1 MKILLEDSYENL
13 ISKFKDE
20 PYGIYTDMFQS
31 KDDKVIYTPND
42 YIKFILNLSDGSTQ
56 LKISDSLSRELENL
70 NSLDKAVSIISDM
83 QRSLDSCVEVKDK
96 FDILMGYK
104 QELELLVGMSM
115 NKDSLID
122 YIEDEY
128 TDYHINQIT
137 NDYIVLNNLFKLNLK
152 QNGEEIMINTI
163 EVI

>member
-1 MKILLEDSYENL
+1 M
-13 ISKFKDE
+13 
-20 PYGIYTDMFQS
+20 
-31 KDDKVIYTPND
+31 
-42 YIKFILNLSDGSTQ
+42 
-56 LKISDSLSRELENL
+56 

-128 TDYHINQIT
+128 ADYHINQIT

>member
-20 PYGIYTDMFQS
+20 PYGIYIDMFQS
-31 KDDKVIYTPND
+31 EDDKVIYTPND
-42 YIKFILNLSDGSTQ
+42 YIKFILNLSDGSNK
-56 LKISDSLSRELENL
+56 LKISDSLSRDLENL

-83 QRSLDSCVEVKDK
+83 QRSLDRCVEVKDK
-96 FDILMGYK
+96 FDILMGKK

-115 NKDSLID
+115 DKDSLRD

-128 TDYHINQIT
+128 ADYHINQIT
-137 NDYIVLNNLFKLNLK
+137 DDYIVLDNLFKLNLK
-152 QNGEEIMINTI
+152 QNGEEIMINKI